1 MRADNGL
8 QATAAM
14 ANQERLRETISGK
27 LDQDY
32 LHQREAAGW
41 RIASI
46 EWVRETS
53 GVSPSGSIREEVPYG
68 MRVGPDCIHLEED
81 SSEKEA
87 ILLMLEMIVQE
98 IRLPQV
104 ASELNRRGFRTRAGQ
119 DWDAVAVFNLLPRL
133 IEMGPKIFSSEEW
146 VQRRPKVLSV

>member
-1 MRADNGL
+1 
-8 QATAAM
+8 M

-32 LHQREAAGW
+32 IREREAGGW
-41 RIASI
+41 RIASV

-53 GVSPSGSIREEVPYG
+53 EAPPSTIREEVPYG
-68 MRVGPDCIHLEED
+68 MRVGPDCLHLEED
-81 SSEKEA
+81 STEKQA

-104 ASELNRRGFRTRAGQ
+104 ATELNRRGFRTRAGQ
-119 DWDAVAVFNLLPRL
+119 DWDAVGVFNLLPRL
-133 IEMGPKIFSSEEW
+133 IEMGPKIFSSQEW
-146 VQRRPKVLSV
+146 VQRRPKVVSV